1 MPGVPSPD
9 MSRETARKVLEV
21 EAHAILGLVPRVGE
35 AYDRAVDLLL
45 ACTGRVVVSGMGKSG
60 LIGQKISATLSS
72 TGTPSLFLHPA
83 EATHGDLGRI
93 VKGDV
98 LLVVSYSGETDEIV
112 ALVPWMRR
120 LASPLIAMTG
130 NPRSSLA
137 AAADV
142 HLDVSIPKEACPFG
156 LAPTA
161 STTAALAMGDAL
173 AMGLLERRGFTIEDF
188 AVLHPGGRLGKK
200 LLRVE
205 DVMHAGDQA
214 PRVRPET
221 AMKDVL
227 FEMTKKRLGMT
238 TVVDPDGR
246 LVGMISDGDL
256 RRQMERH
263 GYALL
268 DRTAAQC
275 MTPSPLTVRRRELA
289 TSALAL
295 MEERRITSLPVVDDA
310 GLVEGVVHLHD
321 LWKTE
326 MI

>member
-1 MPGVPSPD
+1 
-9 MSRETARKVLEV
+9 MSRETARRVLEI

-35 AYDRAVDLLL
+35 SYDRAVEILHGC
-45 ACTGRVVVSGMGKSG
+45 AGRVVVSGMGKSG

-72 TGTPSLFLHPA
+72 TGTPSLCLHPA

-98 LLVVSYSGETDEIV
+98 LLAISYSGETEEML
-112 ALVPWMRR
+112 ALIPWMRR
-120 LASPLIAMTG
+120 LGSPVGAMTG
-130 NPRSSLA
+130 NPLSALA
-137 AAADV
+137 HAADV
-142 HLDVSIPKEACPFG
+142 NLDVSIAKEACPFG

-188 AVLHPGGRLGKK
+188 AVLHPGGRIGKK
-200 LLRVE
+200 LVRVE
-205 DVMHAGDQA
+205 DVMQAGDLA
-214 PRVRPET
+214 PRVRPDAPMRE
-221 AMKDVL
+221 VL

-238 TVVDPDGR
+238 TVVDAAGT
-246 LVGMISDGDL
+246 LLGMISDGDL
-256 RRQMERH
+256 RRHMERD

-268 DRTAAQC
+268 DQTAGQC
-275 MTPSPLTVRRRELA
+275 MTSGPLTVRRRDLA
-289 TSALAL
+289 TAALAV
-295 MEERRITSLPVVDDA
+295 MEDRKITSLPVVDAA
-310 GLVEGVVHLHD
+310 GVVEGVVHLHD

>member
-1 MPGVPSPD
+1 
-9 MSRETARKVLEV
+9 MSRETARRVLEI

-35 AYDRAVDLLL
+35 SYDRAVEILHGC
-45 ACTGRVVVSGMGKSG
+45 AGRVVVSGMGKSG

-72 TGTPSLFLHPA
+72 TGTPSLCLHPA

-98 LLVVSYSGETDEIV
+98 LLAISYSGETEEML
-112 ALVPWMRR
+112 ALIPWMRR
-120 LASPLIAMTG
+120 LGSPVVAMTG
-130 NPRSSLA
+130 NPLSALA
-137 AAADV
+137 HAADV
-142 HLDVSIPKEACPFG
+142 NLDVSIAKEACPFG

-188 AVLHPGGRLGKK
+188 AVLHPGGRIGKK
-200 LLRVE
+200 LVRVE
-205 DVMHAGDQA
+205 DVMHAGEQA
-214 PRVRPET
+214 PRVRPEA

-238 TVVDPDGR
+238 TVVDAAGT
-246 LVGMISDGDL
+246 LLGMISDGDL
-256 RRQMERH
+256 RRHMERD

-268 DRTAAQC
+268 DQTAGQC
-275 MTPSPLTVRRRELA
+275 MTSGPLTVRRRDLA
-289 TSALAL
+289 TAALAV
-295 MEERRITSLPVVDDA
+295 MEDRKITSLPVVDAA
-310 GLVEGVVHLHD
+310 GVVEGVVHLHD